1 MGFNSY
7 EGSIKLMAGLTPSG
21 KGYPLVQS
29 CDIQVAED
37 GTTLAEYIASGI
49 TEGEDGVGI
58 SSIEKTSTN
67 GLVDTY
73 TITLTNG
80 DTATFTVTNGV
91 QGGDGKPGED
101 GEDGYTPQKGVDYY
115 TEADKAEMVEAVLN
129 ALPNGDVEEY

>member
-21 KGYPLVQS
+21 EGYPLVQS
-29 CDIQVAED
+29 CDIQVAEN

-49 TEGEDGVGI
+49 TEGVGI
-58 SSIEKTSTN
+58 SEIKKTSTN
-67 GLVDTY
+67 GLEDTY
-73 TITLTNG
+73 TITLTDGN
-80 DTATFTVTNGV
+80 TYTFTVTNGV